1 MRTNSSVWHSS
12 KDASAISHLYSGDFS
27 QIFGMPFAPQATVGQ
42 TNPMRNSQGG
52 SSDLAATERRREQRL
67 SADIPAEITGIDHAG
82 HLFTERTLLED
93 VSEIGYRFET
103 HTQLQCGDI
112 VAVKP
117 VEPGE
122 KSLMLGQSQLVEV
135 AWIAHHKA
143 GWTVGT
149 RKLHGEKLAKPEF
162 PPASYSPRLPAK

>member
-1 MRTNSSVWHSS
+1 MHDN
-12 KDASAISHLYSGDFS
+12 
-27 QIFGMPFAPQATVGQ
+27 
-42 TNPMRNSQGG
+42 QGTP
-52 SSDLAATERRREQRL
+52 SDVITKERRREDRL
-67 SADIPAEITGIDHAG
+67 STEIPVEITGINHAG

-93 VSEIGYRFET
+93 VTEIGCRFET
-103 HTQLQCGDI
+103 HTQLQCGDV
-112 VAVKP
+112 VAIKP

-135 AWIAHHKA
+135 VWIAHHKA

-162 PPASYSPRLPAK
+162 PPASYSPRLPPK